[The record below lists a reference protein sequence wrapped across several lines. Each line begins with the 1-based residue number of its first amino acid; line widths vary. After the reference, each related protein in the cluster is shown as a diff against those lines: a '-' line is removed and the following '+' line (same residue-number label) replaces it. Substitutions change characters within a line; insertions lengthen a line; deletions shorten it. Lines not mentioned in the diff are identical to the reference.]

1 MKRYFKSNYIIICI
15 SVVLSVVTAI
25 GSSFVAVFLQKIL
38 DTAISLDKDLFAYE
52 VIKSIIFFCVLLLVM
67 YTYSLFTKKC
77 IRKIVQS
84 IR

>member
-15 SVVLSVVTAI
+15 SVVLSVVTVI

-38 DTAISLDKDLFAYE
+38 DAAISLDKDLFAYE
-52 VIKSIIFFCVLLLVM
+52 VIKSIMFFCVLLLVM
-67 YTYSLFTKKC
+67 YTYSLFTKKY

>member
-15 SVVLSVVTAI
+15 SVVLSVVTVI

-38 DTAISLDKDLFAYE
+38 DAAISLDKDLFAYE
-52 VIKSIIFFCVLLLVM
+52 VIKSIMFFCVLLLVM